1 MYTREVGNPSIM
13 SSPVLAPTLVGD
25 ATASTNCQAG
35 DLSCDM
41 GGTLLISPLLNPSV
55 SYPTIST
62 SMPLLVAQLRAKN
75 VARKREQVEQAVRE
89 SEHEA
94 ARKKSEEEATTTDAN
109 VAHIPKGANADGND
123 TLNNDH
129 STSYFTSSILLH
141 SLHLFFYIR

>member
-1 MYTREVGNPSIM
+1 
-13 SSPVLAPTLVGD
+13 
-25 ATASTNCQAG
+25 
-35 DLSCDM
+35 
-41 GGTLLISPLLNPSV
+41 
-55 SYPTIST
+55 
-62 SMPLLVAQLRAKN
+62 MPLLVAQLRAKN